1 VLGLYVISI
10 GKWHTCS
17 LIIRRVQKKSTK
29 ELKCCDENRHLFPNE
44 IRIDRPLLPLRN
56 RPISEIKRFTS
67 MHRRHPGNLVTMMA
81 QNLYGQGMEQG
92 LEALQRLEGQ
102 SLLVGRQ
109 SPMLRFVFGIL
120 APLVEGQ

>member
-1 VLGLYVISI
+1 
-10 GKWHTCS
+10 
-17 LIIRRVQKKSTK
+17 
-29 ELKCCDENRHLFPNE
+29 
-44 IRIDRPLLPLRN
+44 
-56 RPISEIKRFTS
+56 
-67 MHRRHPGNLVTMMA
+67 MTMMA